1 MLQSQLSESMLLQT
15 ILEMGGITKDSIEQ
29 TLENLINEAARPKLL
44 FWDLKQMAKATP
56 FCEKTIEQE
65 IIKKDPRFRQYQ
77 RRNGRYGKKVW
88 LYEPTSKLLVENI
101 MNNWEI

>member
-1 MLQSQLSESMLLQT
+1 MLQTQLSEGMLLQT
-15 ILEMGGITKDSIEQ
+15 ILEMGGITKESIEQ
-29 TLENLINEAARPKLL
+29 ALESLMHEAARPKLL
-44 FWDLKQMAKATP
+44 FWDLKQMAQATP